1 MQFIRLI
8 PCALLLSTAAL
19 AQGNAGVAS
28 TSDNEALNRA
38 LYRIRNNASDVV
50 GTPFL
55 LPYWTRGRVRTTTG
69 TVPSPWLKY
78 DVAGNRLLWRR
89 PAGDSLDLDTNP
101 IIEFSLGD
109 SLRGEQHVFRRYLT
123 AKIVNPLL
131 RTAFFEVSYDA
142 GRSALLKRR
151 TRQLYQSGNRA
162 SLTSRNASKWQETTL
177 YYLKRTDD
185 VIEPVRLHPKAV
197 LAALGPDHA
206 PDLQAYVARE
216 QLDLT
221 TEAGAV
227 KLLKYY
233 DTL

>member
-1 MQFIRLI
+1 M
-8 PCALLLSTAAL
+8 

-28 TSDNEALNRA
+28 ITDNEALNRA
-38 LYRIRNNASDVV
+38 LYRVKDNSANVV

-55 LPYWTRGRVRTTTG
+55 LPYWTRGRVQLTTG

-78 DVAGNRLLWRR
+78 DVASSRLLWRR
-89 PAGDSLDLDTNP
+89 PAGDSLELDTNP
-101 IIEFSLGD
+101 IMEFSLGD
-109 SLRGEQHVFRRYLT
+109 SLRGEKHVFRRYLT
-123 AKIVNPLL
+123 AKMANPQL
-131 RTAFFEVSYDA
+131 RTAFFEVRYDA
-142 GRSALLKRR
+142 GRSALLRRR

-162 SLTSRNASKWQETTL
+162 SLTAKNASKWQETVL
-177 YYLKRTDD
+177 YYLRRTDD

-206 PDLQAYVARE
+206 PALQAYAARE
-216 QLDLT
+216 RLDLS
-221 TEAGAV
+221 TEADVV